1 VLETN
6 FLGLERARLLVLDE
20 ADRMM
25 ALGFSAQLEQLRAA
39 LPKNERDGA
48 AAGGRQTLLFSATFP
63 KTVRA
68 IAKQW
73 LAPKPA
79 IVKIESED
87 RSADRDGNKKV
98 KTLVD
103 GVVAGPTIPQL
114 FAHGAPVHL

>member
-1 VLETN
+1 
-6 FLGLERARLLVLDE
+6 
-20 ADRMM
+20 M
-25 ALGFSAQLEQLRAA
+25 
-39 LPKNERDGA
+39 
-48 AAGGRQTLLFSATFP
+48 LFSATFP

-87 RSADRDGNKKV
+87 RSADRDGNKKLGV

-103 GVVAGPTIPQL
+103 GVVAGPTIPSL
-114 FAHGAPVHL
+114 FAHCAPVYL